1 MGILESWA
9 TYWWNWVTFLDGYQ
23 TLMICWLVGGWG
35 LFFSDDDG
43 VLANRCYRM
52 AGGKILA
59 VNEFVEA
66 AIETYKENYPNTPVL
81 PDDIKKLKEN
91 CTKLEGILK
100 ENNMELPANTC
111 NSIDNEGFK
120 ILGK

>member
-35 LFFSDDDG
+35 LFFSDDNG

-52 AGGKILA
+52 AGGTAIA
-59 VNEFVEA
+59 FPVE
-66 AIETYKENYPNTPVL
+66 YKSIYGEYS
-81 PDDIKKLKEN
+81 DDED
-91 CTKLEGILK
+91 E
-100 ENNMELPANTC
+100 EE
-111 NSIDNEGFK
+111 DDD
-120 ILGK
+120 